1 MSRCRSFIWDPNMAG
16 ESRRDVKVPLSVQEE
31 EFAAACREF
40 VLERKPDLAASI
52 VIVHNQLRIAN
63 DPHVRV
69 AFVELGL
76 ARLVRVLHLAIEG
89 KAIALKRVPRLL
101 FDLSRFRRK
110 ILRALSGD
118 DRGQPLEK

>member
-1 MSRCRSFIWDPNMAG
+1 MPRCRLFIGDPNMAG
-16 ESRRDVKVPLSVQEE
+16 SSRREVKVPLSVQEE
-31 EFAAACREF
+31 EFAAACRDF

-52 VIVHNQLRIAN
+52 VIVHNQLRIVN
-63 DPHVRV
+63 DPHVRL

-101 FDLSRFRRK
+101 FDLASYRRK
-110 ILRALSGD
+110 ILRALGRD
-118 DRGQPLEK
+118 D